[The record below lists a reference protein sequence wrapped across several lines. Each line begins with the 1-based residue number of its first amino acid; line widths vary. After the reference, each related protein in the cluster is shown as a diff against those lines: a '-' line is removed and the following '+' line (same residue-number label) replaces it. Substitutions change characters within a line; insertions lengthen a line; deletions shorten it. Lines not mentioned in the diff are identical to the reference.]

1 MSRAAYDTDYDAGI
15 EDVEDI
21 TVRSGRS
28 YRSSGGYDTG
38 VVPLIKRLADEVTT
52 LFSKELALLK
62 VETTSAIN
70 DTRSGIASM
79 AAGGAVLYAGFLF
92 LLVSAVMALSQVMDP
107 WLAALIVGGVV
118 LIIGAI
124 MLNSGKKKLDPSA
137 FRPEHTQASLEK
149 DRNMIKRS
157 IHESQER

>member
-1 MSRAAYDTDYDAGI
+1 
-15 EDVEDI
+15 
-21 TVRSGRS
+21 
-28 YRSSGGYDTG
+28 
-38 VVPLIKRLADEVTT
+38 
-52 LFSKELALLK
+52 LALLK

-70 DTRSGIASM
+70 DTRTGIASM

-92 LLVSAVMALSQVMDP
+92 LLVSAVMALSQVMEP

-124 MLNSGKKKLDPSA
+124 MLGSGKKKLEPGA
-137 FRPEHTQASLEK
+137 FRPSHTQASLEK

-157 IHESQER
+157 IHESHER

>member
-1 MSRAAYDTDYDAGI
+1 MSRAAYDTDYGAGI
-15 EDVEDI
+15 EGVDD
-21 TVRSGRS
+21 TTARTGRG
-28 YRSSGGYDTG
+28 YRTG
-38 VVPLIKRLADEVTT
+38 TRDDGIVPLIKRLADEVTT

-70 DTRSGIASM
+70 DTRTGIGAM

-92 LLVSAVMALSQVMDP
+92 LLVSAVMALSQVMEP

-124 MLNSGKKKLDPSA
+124 MLSSGKKKLEPSA

-149 DRNMIKRS
+149 DRNMVKRS
-157 IHESQER
+157 IHESHER